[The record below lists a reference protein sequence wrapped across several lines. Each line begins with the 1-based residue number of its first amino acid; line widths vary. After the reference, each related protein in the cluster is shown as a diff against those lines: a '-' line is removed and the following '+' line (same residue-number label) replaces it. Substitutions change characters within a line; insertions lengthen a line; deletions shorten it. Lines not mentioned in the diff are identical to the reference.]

1 MPRTAKPYRLV
12 PAEVPPMAG
21 HGTNVY
27 AEAVADFVASGMGSA
42 LIEMSGRKTQALTLG
57 LRKAAAA
64 SGAGV
69 KIVTRAGQVYLLR
82 T

>member
-12 PAEVPPMAG
+12 PADVPPPAG
-21 HGTNVY
+21 RGADVY
-27 AEAVADFVASGMGSA
+27 AEAIAEFVASGLDAA

-69 KIVTRAGQVYLLR
+69 KVVTRAGQVYLRR

>member
-1 MPRTAKPYRLV
+1 MSRTAKPYRLV

-21 HGTNVY
+21 RGGNVY
-27 AEAVADFVASGMGSA
+27 AETVADFVASGLDSA
-42 LIEMSGRKTQALTLG
+42 RIEMSGRKTQALTLG
-57 LRKAAAA
+57 LRKAVAA
-64 SGAGV
+64 SGVGV